1 METLKELQIKLQ
13 KITTENQKEIES
25 ITKEIANNEDRI
37 ATVTEKLVA
46 SQNTGN
52 IKAYTSSREELQI
65 LQYTKDFLTKKLDQ
79 LKSRIL
85 MNETEAQ
92 EQLEYIL
99 EQANRLRTEQFDK
112 VSTML
117 KEMKNISENSTELCL
132 LANELHNTISF
143 DILKNDIPIIGKPKV
158 FNKDMVAGF
167 YEQVTGVPM
176 YNKTIN
182 GGE

>member
-1 METLKELQIKLQ
+1 MKTLKDLQIKLQ

-37 ATVTEKLVA
+37 VTVTEKLVA
-46 SQNTGN
+46 SQNAGN

-79 LKSRIL
+79 VKSRIL
-85 MNETEAQ
+85 MNETEAK

-167 YEQVTGVPM
+167 YEQVTSVPM